1 MQLGS
6 VLNMAKRKVD
16 EQKEQYEQMAAE
28 DRELDKSF
36 RRDFADC
43 DPYVDQLYKLFRKRP
58 RWVRCMRSP
67 VLCSLLPAI
76 LIMFSFDTPPLPCTQ
91 WPKAKTWAQ

>member
-1 MQLGS
+1 
-6 VLNMAKRKVD
+6 MAKRKVD

-67 VLCSLLPAI
+67 ALCSLLPAI
-76 LIMFSFDTPPLPCTQ
+76 LIVFPFNTPPLPCTQ
-91 WPKAKTWAQ
+91 WPKAETWAQ

>member
-1 MQLGS
+1 MQLGT

-16 EQKEQYEQMAAE
+16 EQKEQYEQMAAD

-58 RWVRCMRSP
+58 RWVRCARSP
-67 VLCSLLPAI
+67 ALCSLLPAI
-76 LIMFSFDTPPLPCTQ
+76 LIVFVTPPLPCTQ
-91 WPKAKTWAQ
+91 WPKAETWAQ